1 MTRLELTPEES
12 DLLRQALETYLSDLR
27 MEIADTDRMDFRE
40 ALKRQEVAL
49 RGVADRIAAAPGGA

>member
-27 MEIADTDRMDFRE
+27 MEIADTDQMEFRE